1 MTNEE
6 LQKIFNQIHST
17 FTAAIYD
24 YNKTLDFKKMHEAVL
39 IFEEFITLYQQSIIA
54 NNDEK
59 IKTLIKLSFRNIEKD
74 KEFLK

>member
-1 MTNEE
+1 
-6 LQKIFNQIHST
+6 
-17 FTAAIYD
+17 
-24 YNKTLDFKKMHEAVL
+24 MHEAVL

-59 IKTLIKLSFRNIEKD
+59 IKTLTKLSFRNIEKD